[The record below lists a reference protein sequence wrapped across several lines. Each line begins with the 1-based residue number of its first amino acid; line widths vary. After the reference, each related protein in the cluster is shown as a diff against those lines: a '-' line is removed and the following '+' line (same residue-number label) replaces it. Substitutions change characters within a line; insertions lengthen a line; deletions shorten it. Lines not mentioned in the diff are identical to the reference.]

1 MTAMCPNHTLSCHF
15 SLNLTAAVRSPT
27 ALFTTVVQ
35 EISHMLQQQAAH
47 LSIKRA
53 ASGISALDGAAA
65 GQGGH
70 KRHSGGPSA
79 LGVTGGGSLLG
90 GGEGGQQG

>member
-1 MTAMCPNHTLSCHF
+1 MAS
-15 SLNLTAAVRSPT
+15 
-27 ALFTTVVQ
+27 VVQ

-53 ASGISALDGAAA
+53 ASGISALEAAAAA

-70 KRHSGGPSA
+70 KRHSGGPST
-79 LGVTGGGSLLG
+79 LGFTGGGSLLG
-90 GGEGGQQG
+90 SGDGGQQVRDQTGGGGRGTQQV

>member
-1 MTAMCPNHTLSCHF
+1 
-15 SLNLTAAVRSPT
+15 
-27 ALFTTVVQ
+27 
-35 EISHMLQQQAAH
+35 MLQQQAAH

-90 GGEGGQQG
+90 SGDGGQQVRNQTRGGGRGTQQM